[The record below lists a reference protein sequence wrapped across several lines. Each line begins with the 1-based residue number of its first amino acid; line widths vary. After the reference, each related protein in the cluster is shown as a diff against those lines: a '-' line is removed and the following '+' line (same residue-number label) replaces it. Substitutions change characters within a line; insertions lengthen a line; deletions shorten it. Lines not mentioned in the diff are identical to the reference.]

1 MIGLIQAKW
10 LFEHHLQH
18 EALAEF
24 CKEQLNQISLQS
36 LKDDAISSMLLSK
49 PPGTFHAGGSN
60 THSSGSPTEYAALHW
75 QENIDSSLLNKYKK
89 LKHDLNQYQY
99 YLQLYKA
106 VLSGLSPR
114 EAWLINKLY
123 IEGFSLSQALT
134 EPGSPYENYCKST
147 IHNRKREILKK
158 ADQIISMCSQ
168 KGEEET

>member
-49 PPGTFHAGGSN
+49 PPETIHISKAS
-60 THSSGSPTEYAALHW
+60 HSSGSSTEYAALHW
-75 QENIDSSLLNKYKK
+75 QENIDPALLNKYKN
-89 LKHDLNQYQY
+89 LKNDLNQYQF

-106 VLSGLSPR
+106 VLSGLAPR

-147 IHNRKREILKK
+147 IHNRKKEILKK

-168 KGEEET
+168 KGEET